1 MSYNITWQDSNVIIS
16 FEGNVN
22 YQDVNEADNIVYGD
36 SRFDDMKYQIADFS
50 KIEKFELTEEE
61 VQIIA
66 MLDKSSSR
74 WNNKIKLAVVT
85 LDLNLLERIKPYI
98 ETMQDTEWSIKIFE
112 NIFEAKKWCI
122 E

>member
-22 YQDVNEADNIVYGD
+22 YQDINEADNIVYGD

-61 VQIIA
+61 VQVIA

-85 LDLNLLERIKPYI
+85 LDLYLLERIKPYI

>member
-50 KIEKFELTEEE
+50 KIEKFELTEQE

-85 LDLNLLERIKPYI
+85 LDLYLLERIKPYI

>member
-1 MSYNITWQDSNVIIS
+1 
-16 FEGNVN
+16 
-22 YQDVNEADNIVYGD
+22 
-36 SRFDDMKYQIADFS
+36 
-50 KIEKFELTEEE
+50 LTEDE

-85 LDLNLLERIKPYI
+85 LDLYLLERIKPYI

>member
-50 KIEKFELTEEE
+50 KIEKFELTEDE

-85 LDLNLLERIKPYI
+85 LDLYLLERIKPYI
-98 ETMQDTEWSIKIFE
+98 EALQDTEWSIKIFE
-112 NIFEAKKWCI
+112 NIFEAKKWCV

>member
-22 YQDVNEADNIVYGD
+22 YQDVNEADNFVYGD

-50 KIEKFELTEEE
+50 KIEKFELTEDE

-112 NIFEAKKWCI
+112 NIFEAKRWCI

>member
-61 VQIIA
+61 VRIIA

-85 LDLNLLERIKPYI
+85 LDLYLLERIKPYI

>member
-50 KIEKFELTEEE
+50 KIEKFELTEDE

-85 LDLNLLERIKPYI
+85 LDLYLLERIKPYI